1 MKPISLKVRTFTAA
15 LIALLFFIPLMNYA
29 LQQAYSASIHQATF
43 ERLRLLSLTLISE
56 FEIEGKAV
64 YMPELMI
71 HGEFNLPSSGI
82 YGIIHNYDKLVWKS
96 MSAINWQWP
105 EIQSFPIP
113 GKSQFVTI
121 PDEEKQKTYFRYS
134 YTAEFETDI
143 GLSPV
148 AFHVFMDKATYDE
161 EIARFESTLLN
172 WLGII
177 TALLLL
183 LLVFTLNTALKPINK
198 LVNEITAIKKG
209 RNTRITQLYPP
220 ELETLKDNLN
230 HLLSTEETQRERYKN
245 SLGDLAH
252 SLKTPLAVL
261 SGLKNLP
268 DDGKEPVTQIDQII
282 QRQLKRAVAG
292 TGSRW
297 NQSVALQPLV
307 DKLTAAME
315 KVYAEKYIVIEHEII
330 DNAEFSGD
338 ATDLMELLGNLMDN
352 ACKAAKQKVLIEV
365 QQSDNFLELSVS
377 DDGPGIPQDKQNLL
391 LERGKR
397 LDSYE
402 SGQGIGMAIVSDLVS
417 AYQGQIEM
425 GTSEYGGA
433 KITLKFPRQAI

>member
-105 EIQSFPIP
+105 EIQSFPVP

-172 WLGII
+172 WLGVI

-230 HLLSTEETQRERYKN
+230 HLLSTEENQRERYKN

-268 DDGKEPVTQIDQII
+268 DEGKEPVTQIDQII

-292 TGSRW
+292 SGSRW
-297 NQSVALQPLV
+297 NQSVALQSVV

-315 KVYAEKYIVIEHEII
+315 KVYAEKYILIEHDII
-330 DNAEFSGD
+330 ENAEFAGD
-338 ATDLMELLGNLMDN
+338 ATDMMELLGNLMDN

-365 QQSDNFLELSVS
+365 NKSDKFLELSVS
-377 DDGPGIPQDKQNLL
+377 DDGPGIPQDKQHLL

-417 AYQGQIEM
+417 AYEGQIEM

-433 KITLKFPRQAI
+433 KIILKFPRQTV